1 MSAAAFF
8 IIVWASFIALI
19 GLGLGLV
26 WLGDTFFRCI
36 EVAGDEYEK
45 RVYA

>member
-19 GLGLGLV
+19 GLGLGVV
-26 WLGDTFFRCI
+26 WARRHVLSL
-36 EVAGDEYEK
+36 AGDEYEK